1 MRIIIDPSLIWF
13 NHENNM
19 EEYFE
24 YLKSVT
30 DFIDKYLDMTLLTST
45 EIISLLRKLNK
56 DPFSSYRE
64 TQQQKTKIIRNLM
77 HHIDT
82 DDIVTLLDETIV
94 LPKLATSESKEAN
107 KTFQKLLNYSVK
119 NSIECLLFLALNN
132 HTCNDTVPCNIK
144 LVRHVYMETDSH
156 LAELFSTGN
165 YINKE
170 NFLQATE
177 KKPLPNKDLCM
188 GYTTIR
194 NTLIQDGKGGIPLF
208 LKLGREVIYRNGY
221 IKDDY
226 LTKINNSAIREIFRK
241 DVKNSWYLSTD
252 VEHGAIEVCDEI
264 GRHVD
269 EYNYEGVAQCKRD
282 KSGKHNI
289 KLKK

>member
-13 NHENNM
+13 NHEDSM

-30 DFIDKYLDMTLLTST
+30 DFIDKYLDITLLTST
-45 EIISLLRKLNK
+45 EILSLLRKLNK

-77 HHIDT
+77 CHIDT
-82 DDIVTLLDETIV
+82 DDIVTLLDETII
-94 LPKLATSESKEAN
+94 LPKLVTSESKEAN
-107 KTFQKLLNYSVK
+107 ETFQKLLNYSAK
-119 NSIECLLFLALNN
+119 NNIECLLFLALNN
-132 HTCNDTVPCNIK
+132 HTYNDAVPHNIK
-144 LVRHVYMETDSH
+144 LVRHVYRETDSH
-156 LAELFSTGN
+156 LAGLFSTSS
-165 YINKE
+165 YVNKE
-170 NFLQATE
+170 NFLQATK
-177 KKPLPNKDLCM
+177 KKPLPNKDLCT
-188 GYTTIR
+188 GYTAIR
-194 NTLIQDGKGGIPLF
+194 NALIQDGKGGIPLF
-208 LKLGREVIYRNGY
+208 LKLGKEVVYRNGY

-241 DVKNSWYLSTD
+241 DIKNSWYLSTD
-252 VEHGAIEVCDEI
+252 VEHGAIEVCDET
-264 GRHVD
+264 GRHID
-269 EYNYEGVAQCKRD
+269 EYTYEGVAQHKRD